1 YAFASAA
8 VDVSD
13 KKKLR
18 PRALHGTHSGSPAML
33 PVDVRT
39 LALRLFFEYA
49 RYSGEKLVSY

>member
-1 YAFASAA
+1 MGKSFHDSAGSRNYAFASAA

-39 LALRLFFEYA
+39 LAL
-49 RYSGEKLVSY
+49 